1 MSIVIPAGHSRT
13 GVPLAGAATASG
25 TVGRRARLGG
35 VLASYVVA
43 TVLTAASAWAA
54 GGAPAGSARAEMLWQ
69 LSCAWVVAA
78 CVLTAVWTRGVAFG
92 ARACGVPNVR
102 PGRMALAWLVPLIGP
117 PAAIRQIGRLLRE
130 LDYSERRLGFW
141 MFALYA
147 HTAVLLAGSV
157 VVAIGF
163 NGPEG
168 AVVRD
173 ALEQQ
178 ASLLWLQAAM
188 SAVLTV
194 LAMRAVLHADRAL
207 IARRR

>member
-1 MSIVIPAGHSRT
+1 M
-13 GVPLAGAATASG
+13 
-25 TVGRRARLGG
+25 
-35 VLASYVVA
+35 
-43 TVLTAASAWAA
+43 
-54 GGAPAGSARAEMLWQ
+54 AP
-69 LSCAWVVAA
+69 
-78 CVLTAVWTRGVAFG
+78 T
-92 ARACGVPNVR
+92 
-102 PGRMALAWLVPLIGP
+102 WLVPLIGP

-168 AVVRD
+168 AVVCD

-178 ASLLWLQAAM
+178 ASMLWLQAAM

-207 IARRR
+207 NARRR